1 MLRNFIFWL
10 SNKKKLTDA
19 LAERGMRYGFA
30 RRFVAGETLEDAL
43 VASKELNRQSRSISL
58 NHLGE
63 NVATAI
69 EARNVAES
77 YASMLRALDR
87 EKLDG
92 NISIKLTQ
100 LGLDFDEGL
109 CQALAR
115 EIAATAAGLGRGIEM
130 DMEGSAYT
138 EKTLRI
144 FEAVQREFPVT
155 GLAVQA
161 YLHRTADDLERLA
174 SLKPKL
180 RLVKGAYREPASM
193 AVQKK
198 SQVDENYR
206 KLTGTLLDGRFFPAI
221 ATHDVAMLDDARQII
236 RERKISTDN
245 YEFQMIYGIR
255 RDLQAQIRS
264 EGHALRIYVP
274 FGTEWCPYFMRRLS
288 ERPANCLFVIRNLM
302 AESVK
307 SHPPSSPAPPH

>member
-10 SNKKKLTDA
+10 STKKSITGA
-19 LAERGMRYGFA
+19 LARRGMRYGFA
-30 RRFVAGETLEDAL
+30 KRFVAGEALEDAL
-43 VASKELNRQSRSISL
+43 AASKELNGQSRSVSL

-63 NVATAI
+63 NVSTAE
-69 EARNVAES
+69 EARKVAES

-87 EKLDG
+87 DSLDG

-109 CQALAR
+109 CQSLAR
-115 EIAATAAGLGRGIEM
+115 DIASTAAAVGRGVEM
-130 DMEGSAYT
+130 DMEASAYT

-174 SLKPKL
+174 PLKPKL
-180 RLVKGAYREPASM
+180 RLVKGAYREPPAV

-206 KLTGTLLDGRFFPAI
+206 RHIATLLDGRFYPAV
-221 ATHDVAMLDDARQII
+221 ATHDLAMLDHARAVI
-236 RERKISTDN
+236 RERKIPPEK

-255 RDLQAQIRS
+255 RDLQSQIRS
-264 EGHALRIYVP
+264 EGHPLRIYVP

-288 ERPANCLFVIRNLM
+288 ERPANCLFVVRNLV
-302 AESVK
+302 AESFR
-307 SHPPSSPAPPH
+307 SHPA

>member
-1 MLRNFIFWL
+1 MLRDFIFWL
-10 SNKKKLTDA
+10 STKKSVTRP

-30 RRFVAGETLEDAL
+30 KRFIAGETLEDAL
-43 VASKELNRQSRSISL
+43 AASKELNRDSRSVSL

-63 NVATAI
+63 NVSTAV
-69 EARNVAES
+69 EARQVAAS
-77 YASMLRALDR
+77 YAEMIRALDR
-87 EKLDG
+87 EALDG

-109 CQALAR
+109 CQSLAR
-115 EIAATAAGLGRGIEM
+115 EIAAGAAKIGRIIEM
-130 DMEGSAYT
+130 DMEASAYT

-144 FEAVQREFPVT
+144 FEAVQREFPGT

-161 YLHRTADDLERLA
+161 YLHRTAEDVERLA
-174 SLKPKL
+174 ALKPKL
-180 RLVKGAYREPASM
+180 RLVKGAYREPAAV

-198 SQVDENYR
+198 SQVDESYR
-206 KLTGTLLDGRFFPAI
+206 KLIATLLDGRFFPAI
-221 ATHDVAMLDDARQII
+221 ATHDVVMLDHARAII
-236 RERKISTDN
+236 RERKIPADK

-264 EGHALRIYVP
+264 EGHPLRIYVP

-288 ERPANCLFVIRNLM
+288 ERPANCLFVIRNLV

-307 SHPPSSPAPPH
+307 SHPQPDGNRR

>member
-10 SNKKKLTDA
+10 STKKNITSA

-30 RRFVAGETLEDAL
+30 RRFVAGETLQDAL
-43 VASKELNRQSRSISL
+43 AASRELNGETRSVSL

-63 NVATAI
+63 NVSTEA
-69 EARNVAES
+69 EARKVAES
-77 YASMLRALDR
+77 YASMLRALQRDS
-87 EKLDG
+87 LDG

-100 LGLDFDEGL
+100 LGLDFDPGL
-109 CQALAR
+109 CQSLAR
-115 EIAATAAGLGRGIEM
+115 DIAATAAGLGRSVEM
-130 DMEGSAYT
+130 DMEGAAYT

-144 FEAVQREFPVT
+144 FEAVQREFPGT

-161 YLHRTADDLERLA
+161 YLHRTAEDVERLA
-174 SLKPKL
+174 TRTPKL
-180 RLVKGAYREPASM
+180 RLVKGAYREPP
-193 AVQKK
+193 AVAMQKK
-198 SQVDENYR
+198 TQVDDNYR
-206 KLTGTLLDGRFFPAI
+206 KLVATLLDGRFFPAI
-221 ATHDVAMLDDARQII
+221 ATHDLAMLDYARAVIH
-236 RERKISTDN
+236 ERKIPPEK

-288 ERPANCLFVIRNLM
+288 ERPANCLFVIRNLVNK
-302 AESVK
+302 SFR
-307 SHPPSSPAPPH
+307 SHPPAPAPPR

>member
-10 SNKKKLTDA
+10 STKKSITGA
-19 LAERGMRYGFA
+19 LGRRGMRYGFA
-30 RRFVAGETLEDAL
+30 KRFVAGEALEDAL
-43 VASKELNRQSRSISL
+43 AASKELNGQSRSVSL

-63 NVATAI
+63 NVSTAE
-69 EARNVAES
+69 EARKVAES

-87 EKLDG
+87 DSLDG

-109 CQALAR
+109 CRSLAR
-115 EIAATAAGLGRGIEM
+115 DIASTAAAVGRGVEM
-130 DMEGSAYT
+130 DMEASAYT

-174 SLKPKL
+174 PLKPKL
-180 RLVKGAYREPASM
+180 RLVKGAYREPPAV

-206 KLTGTLLDGRFFPAI
+206 RHIATLLDGRFYPAV
-221 ATHDVAMLDDARQII
+221 ATHDLAMLDHARAVI
-236 RERKISTDN
+236 RERKIPPEK

-255 RDLQAQIRS
+255 RDLQSQIRS
-264 EGHALRIYVP
+264 EGHPLRIYVP

-288 ERPANCLFVIRNLM
+288 ERPANCLFVVRNLV
-302 AESVK
+302 AESFR
-307 SHPPSSPAPPH
+307 SHPA

>member
-10 SNKKKLTDA
+10 STKKAVTRP

-30 RRFVAGETLEDAL
+30 LRFIAGETLEAAL
-43 VASKELNRQSRSISL
+43 AASKELNRDSRSVSL

-63 NVATAI
+63 NVSTAA
-69 EARNVAES
+69 EARKVAES
-77 YASMLRALDR
+77 YTAMLRALDR
-87 EKLDG
+87 DALDG

-100 LGLDFDEGL
+100 LGLDFDDGL

-115 EIAATAAGLGRGIEM
+115 DIAAAAAAVRRSVEM
-130 DMEGSAYT
+130 DMEGAAYT

-144 FEAVQREFPVT
+144 FEAVHREFPGT

-161 YLHRTADDLERLA
+161 YLHRTADDVERLA
-174 SLKPKL
+174 ALKPKV
-180 RLVKGAYREPASM
+180 RLVKGAYREPPSV

-198 SQVDENYR
+198 RHVDENYR
-206 KLTGTLLDGRFFPAI
+206 KLTATLLDGRFFPAI
-221 ATHDVAMLDDARQII
+221 ATHDVAMLDHARAII
-236 RERKISTDN
+236 RERKIPADK

-255 RDLQAQIRS
+255 RDLQAQIRG

-302 AESVK
+302 AESFR
-307 SHPPSSPAPPH
+307 SRPQSAAERR